1 MEQPEHIEL
10 ARTYLSASVR
20 LEVDGIHQLASEAVW
35 GAVSMAVDACRH
47 SHLLGHGN
55 FGEKRRF
62 ISRLAAADSGPLD
75 LEFAFH
81 QAQVRLHNHFYT
93 NRLSVEQASYWL
105 LLGRVFVERL
115 LSIAETP
122 GNQAGTA

>member
-10 ARTYLSASVR
+10 ARTCISASVR

-47 SHLLGHGN
+47 AHLLGHGN

-62 ISRLAAADSGPLD
+62 ISRLAAVDNGPLD

-93 NRLSVEQASYWL
+93 NRLSVEQASHWL
-105 LLGRVFVERL
+105 LLGRIFVERL
-115 LSIAETP
+115 LSIAETS

>member
-1 MEQPEHIEL
+1 MEQLDHIEL
-10 ARTYLSASVR
+10 ARTYISASVR
-20 LEVDGIHQLASEAVW
+20 LEVDGIHQLAAEAVW

-47 SHLLGHGN
+47 AHRLGHGN

-62 ISRLAAADSGPLD
+62 ISRLAAVYTGPLD

-105 LLGRVFVERL
+105 FFGRIFVEQL
-115 LSIAETP
+115 LLITETSA
-122 GNQAGTA
+122 NQAGTP